1 MLEGIFVAAVTP
13 FKNDQVDFA
22 ALKRN
27 LQTWC
32 KTDIS
37 GILALGSTSEF
48 VFLNT
53 DEKIRVIAAA
63 REIVPPEKTLI
74 AGIGC
79 ESVEATVRLGHAA
92 AELGVKYL
100 IAVNPHYY
108 KPQLK
113 ENVLQRYFTEVA
125 ERVPVPLLIYNIPK
139 FTGIHLSLHL
149 IRRLAEHENIIGI
162 KDSSG
167 NLEQYLGLTEL
178 NHFKVFTGDLNSL
191 LQTALMGL
199 AGGIFAFANA
209 VPQEICDVFNL
220 VRQNRAQQAMEIHRA
235 IMKLA
240 RSSIGDFGLAGL
252 KKLMQLMGYAGGQPR
267 LPFAEVTEADEVK
280 IRQAYEQ
287 FKRALRE
294 AE

>member
-1 MLEGIFVAAVTP
+1 MEGIFIAAVTP

-22 ALKRN
+22 ALKQN

-53 DEKIRVIAAA
+53 EEKIRIIAAA
-63 REIVPPEKTLI
+63 RNIMPPEKTLI

-79 ESVEATVRLGHAA
+79 ESVAETVRLGHAA
-92 AELGVKYL
+92 AELGVKFL

-113 ENVLQRYFTEVA
+113 EDVLRRYFTEVA
-125 ERVPVPLLIYNIPK
+125 ERVTVPLLIYNIPK
-139 FTGIHLSLHL
+139 FTGIHLSLDL
-149 IRRLAEHENIIGI
+149 IRQLAEHENIIGI

-167 NLEQYLGLTEL
+167 NLEQYLGLMEL

-191 LQTALMGL
+191 VQTTLMGVD
-199 AGGIFAFANA
+199 GGIFALANA
-209 VPQEICDVFNL
+209 VPQQICDVFKL
-220 VRQNRAQQAMEIHRA
+220 VKQDHAREAIKIHRA
-235 IMKLA
+235 AMKLA
-240 RSSIGDFGLAGL
+240 RSAIGDFGLAGL
-252 KKLMQLMGYAGGQPR
+252 KKLLQLMGYAGGQPR
-267 LPFAEVTEADEVK
+267 LPFAEVSTDDAAK
-280 IRQAYEQ
+280 IKQAYER
-287 FKRALRE
+287 FRKE
-294 AE
+294 ME